1 MWCCSLFTSNIKYP
15 TFIFADFFSNPSK
28 GQLFWCFMEVVC
40 GSSPFLL
47 KHSTAENP
55 SPSVL
60 QPRGFQ
66 IFGASCLKGY
76 LYLIRPCAEVSV
88 SLFLKDNYSTF
99 LGHLKWITTYNFHPR
114 ALHLLL
120 CCSASDQSRPSSN
133 NLLSAWCPIP
143 PSLLIVFI
151 SFTLHGGGEASL
163 YCPSCFRIQNHR

>member
-1 MWCCSLFTSNIKYP
+1 MLSIIIKVQFFLPVLFALAHTRTVNSPRKLRNSTANVSQVFTFILHHFALHIQMRYKNRLCVVLFPFYLQHQISHLYFCRFLCCSNVK
-15 TFIFADFFSNPSK
+15 FFLIQ

-40 GSSPFLL
+40 GSSLFLL

-66 IFGASCLKGY
+66 IFGASCFKGY

-99 LGHLKWITTYNFHPR
+99 LGHLK
-114 ALHLLL
+114 
-120 CCSASDQSRPSSN
+120 
-133 NLLSAWCPIP
+133 
-143 PSLLIVFI
+143 
-151 SFTLHGGGEASL
+151 
-163 YCPSCFRIQNHR
+163 